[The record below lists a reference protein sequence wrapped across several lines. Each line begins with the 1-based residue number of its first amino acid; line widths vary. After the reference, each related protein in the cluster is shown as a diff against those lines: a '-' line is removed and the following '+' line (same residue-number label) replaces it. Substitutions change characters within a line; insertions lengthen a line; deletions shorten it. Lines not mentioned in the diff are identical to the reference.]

1 MDNAL
6 IAKCAQ
12 YANSAYNDTFC
23 TSKST
28 FINNLET
35 DTQVHLAVVDDS
47 VVISFRGTTNLSD
60 WKTDFTVIRTNSKLF
75 SELAQVHA
83 GFLNA
88 YESVRSDIHNYI
100 KESRLFKV
108 VLGSHSLGAAC
119 QTLCALDIKL
129 SYPKVHVSCVSF
141 GSPRVGNVEFCKQF
155 NERID
160 VSYRCVYERD
170 PITYTPTFVRFRHVK
185 GMTKYN
191 KNGTCVHD
199 EKYIFPC
206 GCCISHHSM
215 ESYCNV
221 TEEISEKASMIN
233 SKRV

>member
-1 MDNAL
+1 MDDKL

-12 YANSAYNDTFC
+12 YANSAYDDSFC
-23 TSKST
+23 TPTST

-35 DTQVHLAVVDDS
+35 DTQVHLAVIDDS

-60 WKTDFTVIRTNSKLF
+60 WKTDFTVIRTKSKLF

-83 GFLNA
+83 GFLKA
-88 YESVRSDIHNYI
+88 YESVRTDILNFL
-100 KESRLFKV
+100 KDSNLLKV

-129 SYPKVHVSCVSF
+129 TNPKIHVSSVSF
-141 GSPRVGNVEFCKQF
+141 GSPRVGNIEFCNQF
-155 NERID
+155 NKEVD

-191 KNGTCVHD
+191 KNGTCVHN

-215 ESYCNV
+215 DSYCKV
-221 TEEISEKASMIN
+221 TQYICEKTAGVN
-233 SKRV
+233 SARV